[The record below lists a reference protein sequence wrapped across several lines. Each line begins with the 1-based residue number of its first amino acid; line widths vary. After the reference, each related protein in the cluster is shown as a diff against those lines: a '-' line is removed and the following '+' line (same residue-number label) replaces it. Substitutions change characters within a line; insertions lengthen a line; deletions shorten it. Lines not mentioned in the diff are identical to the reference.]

1 MLVAYIACRCAM
13 YLTRPKS
20 DDYTCRTVRKRLMD
34 AGSNPASS
42 TIRKNKG
49 VSSVLGNLTNQPNK
63 AFGLVLRY
71 LRKERGL
78 FQEVLALE

>member
-13 YLTRPKS
+13 YVTRPKS

-42 TIRKNKG
+42 TTYGGQIFSVPLFLARKALFLWA
-49 VSSVLGNLTNQPNK
+49 S
-63 AFGLVLRY
+63 AYCLVDAVGQISLVFVTR
-71 LRKERGL
+71 E
-78 FQEVLALE
+78 

>member
-13 YLTRPKS
+13 YVTRPKS

-42 TIRKNKG
+42 TIYKG
-49 VSSVLGNLTNQPNK
+49 SEFLRALFLCSK
-63 AFGLVLRY
+63 ALY
-71 LRKERGL
+71 LRASDG
-78 FQEVLALE
+78 

>member
-13 YLTRPKS
+13 YVTRPKS

-42 TIRKNKG
+42 TIYESKG
-49 VSSVLGNLTNQPNK
+49 VCWNQVE
-63 AFGLVLRY
+63 AFTIKNTTLPV
-71 LRKERGL
+71 
-78 FQEVLALE
+78 A